1 MCIMPAMLGCNS
13 GDEPSEG
20 SAISL
25 AAEAD
30 FAHSKGSV
38 PAGMCDNFKVY
49 AALEMGGATQAVMK
63 GYNVRFI
70 DADWTYLI
78 AGQHL
83 VYWNGSADRYMFTA
97 GAPIDSVTSITATSM
112 TLYMENNTRGSVLAA
127 TPLEVK
133 SGSAAF
139 GKPLTLNFSYV
150 HSRICVAFVSESP
163 TETTITGI
171 KLTPTAPIASE
182 ANMSYSYDWS
192 GATPAATPQLDVNA
206 YSSDSFTFADVTIP
220 AGTADAVVSATRYY
234 CIPYGSNPTGWTV
247 EITSNGESKA
257 AAFVND
263 KVWEP
268 GKSFMYIFSL
278 SENSPKLVNVIS
290 YDDPA
295 FDCTDIVPG
304 GVFSNGNMTD

>member
-1 MCIMPAMLGCNS
+1 MALALGCSS

-38 PAGMCDNFKVY
+38 SAGMCDNFMVY
-49 AALEMGGATQAVMK
+49 AALEMDGTVQDVMK

-70 DADWTYLI
+70 DTDWTYLVD
-78 AGQHL
+78 GQHL

-133 SGSAAF
+133 NGSTAF
-139 GKPLTLNFSYV
+139 GKPLTLDFNYV
-150 HSRICVAFVSESP
+150 HSRISVAFVNNSP

-182 ANMSYSYDWS
+182 ANMTYSYDWS
-192 GATPAATPQLDVNA
+192 GATPAATPQLDVTA

-220 AGTADAVVSATRYY
+220 AGTADAVVSATRFY
-234 CIPYGSNPTGWTV
+234 CIPCGTNPTGWTV
-247 EITSNGESKA
+247 EITLNGESKA
-257 AAFVND
+257 ATFVND

-268 GKSFMYIFSL
+268 GKSYMYIFSL

-304 GVFSNGNMTD
+304 GSFSNGDMTD